1 MKLKYESEILQV
13 MHEDMM
19 GMHRLGIISDA
30 EMRRFD
36 KMCLVEEPKTAD
48 STESPLETDPPT
60 SATALS

>member
-36 KMCLVEEPKTAD
+36 KMCLVEEPETAD
-48 STESPLETDPPT
+48 STVSPLETDQPT
-60 SATALS
+60 PASA